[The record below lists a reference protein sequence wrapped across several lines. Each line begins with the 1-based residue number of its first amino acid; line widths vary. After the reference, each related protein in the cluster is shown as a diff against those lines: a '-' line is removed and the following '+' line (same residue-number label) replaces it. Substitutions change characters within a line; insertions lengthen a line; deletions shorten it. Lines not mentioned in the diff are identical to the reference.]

1 MRYRAVQCY
10 NIRWEETSHSL
21 TVFTNQHVH
30 CCDLI
35 LFHAILLLFTP
46 INFLIQ
52 LSHTA
57 ESALIQLSNH
67 SNPMLHCSIFL
78 HHSLFLFLPFSL
90 FRPYFYLILT
100 LSLQSS
106 TQFSWY
112 DISTE
117 LSLINPYCY
126 WTLRPYRTLDSK
138 IPWMLSTARV
148 RVSAEEEERLL
159 YCVLYCAVLHCCFAV
174 LYCTILRCGILK
186 YTVLYWV
193 ALSDCNIYD
202 RCNIIERACAACETE
217 CEQCWPWS
225 LFQHYISRL
234 WDTNVINIIML
245 TEIEVMQTK
254 KQM

>member
-148 RVSAEEEERLL
+148 RVSAEEGERLL
-159 YCVLYCAVLHCCFAV
+159 YCVLYCAALLFCCVVLHYIALRHSEVYGVVLSCAVRLQYIWSVQHNRTCMCCMWDWMWAV
-174 LYCTILRCGILK
+174 LTLESLP
-186 YTVLYWV
+186 
-193 ALSDCNIYD
+193 ALHFPITWC
-202 RCNIIERACAACETE
+202 
-217 CEQCWPWS
+217 
-225 LFQHYISRL
+225 
-234 WDTNVINIIML
+234 DTNFINIIML